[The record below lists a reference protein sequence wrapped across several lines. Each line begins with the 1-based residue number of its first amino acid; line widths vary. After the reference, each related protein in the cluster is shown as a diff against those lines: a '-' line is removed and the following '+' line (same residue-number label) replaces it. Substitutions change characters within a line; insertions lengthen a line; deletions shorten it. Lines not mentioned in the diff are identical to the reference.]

1 MIVFLSVR
9 VVMRQRAG
17 VFGDIRDVSRS
28 DVSGVMRSVSGRDIV
43 AVSVTV
49 GGGGALSRDSG
60 RGLQATAPVAASSSR
75 VRMVMMMVS
84 SK

>member
-1 MIVFLSVR
+1 MFLSVG
-9 VVMRQRAG
+9 VSERQRAG
-17 VFGDIRDVSRS
+17 VVGDIRDVSRRV
-28 DVSGVMRSVSGRDIV
+28 VSVLSMVSGRAMV

-60 RGLQATAPVAASSSR
+60 RGLHATAPVAASRSR
-75 VRMVMMMVS
+75 VRIVMMVS